1 MESTVSKQSGRK
13 RLLWIMAVCLA
24 LISTVALYLYSN
36 YNRLISEALMKSFNS
51 SIASDVYELK
61 FKKLNINFLAGN
73 IRVNDVELSPREK
86 PLKVYPY
93 INSSFRLTTKRI
105 ILSNVEILS
114 LLKQN
119 ILKLD
124 KVQIENPEIQFTISD
139 VIPVFLP
146 VPEAT
151 KDTVTEQQK
160 EKKRLVVFSLQKFD
174 LIDASFQVA
183 NSAKQR
189 DLSVK
194 EVNLSISDLLMDQ
207 NPGKDLISY
216 SHLHFF
222 VGKISGSLQKEKV
235 KYLSLKDWELSID
248 SFRVRKI
255 NEKLV
260 SKYRDVRLGLKALDL
275 QTADSIFHFALGSFD
290 LSYKNR
296 SVMLKKIVF
305 EPNISETERQK
316 MFQYQ
321 HTQFSGRIGSL
332 NISGLNFDSLS
343 ISKKLLI
350 DEIALDSVAAFIFKD
365 KTKPMDMKK
374 FPVYLGQTIRGIG
387 LPLEIKGV
395 KATNVE
401 LVNRERKVDATY
413 ATANINR
420 ATANVS
426 NITNIDSAKVLSMH
440 LNAYLENKVAFDLT
454 LGFSYLKPQ
463 FSIEGSFEKFNL
475 ADLNHLLKEYT
486 PAKINSGI
494 VDAIKFS
501 GTAYE
506 KEATGTMKFLYHDL
520 NVDLE
525 LKEKARWKSS
535 VLAFAANTV
544 VASANPTSS
553 GQPPKIVKYQVD
565 RDMNKSFVN
574 ITIKSAL
581 AGLKETVMM
590 SKENRK
596 AYNETKKKAKEE
608 HKKK

>member
-1 MESTVSKQSGRK
+1 MDSTQGKQPGRK
-13 RLLWIMAVCLA
+13 RLLWIMAIVVGG
-24 LISTVALYLYSN
+24 ISLTALYLYNN

-51 SIASDVYELK
+51 NIASDVYELK

-73 IRVNDVELSPREK
+73 IKVNDVELAPREK
-86 PLKVYPY
+86 PLKDYPY
-93 INSSFRLTTKRI
+93 INSSFRLTTKKI
-105 ILSNVEILS
+105 TLSNVEIFS
-114 LLKQN
+114 LLRQN

-124 KVQIENPEIQFTISD
+124 MVQIENPAIQFTISD

-151 KDTVTEQQK
+151 KDSVTDQQK
-160 EKKRLVVFSLQKFD
+160 EKKRLVVFSLKKFD
-174 LIDASFQVA
+174 LNNASFQVA

-189 DLSVK
+189 SLNVK

-216 SHLHFF
+216 SNLNFF
-222 VGKISGSLQKEKV
+222 VGEISGSLHKEKV
-235 KYLSLKDWELSID
+235 KYLSLKDWELNID
-248 SFRVRKI
+248 SFKIRKI

-260 SKYRDVRLGLKALDL
+260 SKYKDIRLGLKALDL
-275 QTADSIFHFALGSFD
+275 QTADSIFHLTIQSFD

-296 SVMLKKIVF
+296 SMVIKNISF
-305 EPNISETERQK
+305 EPNISEEAMQK
-316 MFQYQ
+316 RFQFQ
-321 HTQFSGRIGSL
+321 NTQFSGKLGSL
-332 NISGLNFDSLS
+332 KISGLNFDSLLVR
-343 ISKKLLI
+343 KKLLI
-350 DEIALDSVAAFIFKD
+350 DEIMLDSVEVAIFKD

-374 FPVYLGQTIRGIG
+374 FPVYLGQTIRRVG
-387 LPLEIKGV
+387 LPLEIKSV
-395 KATNVE
+395 NATNVN
-401 LVNRERKVDATY
+401 LVNKERKPDASF

-420 ATANVS
+420 ATASVT
-426 NITNIDSAKVLSMH
+426 NITNIDSTKLLSMH
-440 LNAYLENKVAFDLT
+440 LNAYLENKVPFDVT

-463 FSIEGSFEKFNL
+463 FSIDGSFEKFNL
-475 ADLNHLLKEYT
+475 ADLNNLLKEYT

-525 LKEKARWKSS
+525 LKEKAKWKSS

-544 VASANPTSS
+544 VASSNPTSAD
-553 GQPPKIVKYQVD
+553 QPPKIVQYQVE

-596 AYNETKKKAKEE
+596 AYNEKKKKAKDDN
-608 HKKK
+608 KKN